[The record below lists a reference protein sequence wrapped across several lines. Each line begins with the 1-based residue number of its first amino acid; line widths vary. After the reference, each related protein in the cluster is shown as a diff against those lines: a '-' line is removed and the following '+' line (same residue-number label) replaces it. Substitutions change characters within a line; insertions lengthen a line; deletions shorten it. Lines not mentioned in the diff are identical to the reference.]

1 MYGGDILNGLKLVN
15 VCFIISEFSKLLIC
29 KIFCIML
36 LEDRNFR
43 KGKIMNYKVLMI
55 DDDEVIAQSTAEY
68 FNMFDIKTA
77 YVTGFE
83 KAVDFLEKEQV
94 SLLLLDINL
103 GNKSG
108 FELCK
113 RVRQNYD
120 MPILFI
126 SARTS
131 DDDVLTALNI
141 GGDDYIKKPYT
152 LNILLAKVKAIL
164 NRYEQAK
171 EMAEYI
177 ADKQQT
183 PNESNSREC
192 GTDIENGCIKL
203 TEEIILDTN
212 LHKLKQGENQISLK
226 AMEYKMLL
234 YLWENRNRV
243 VTKEELLKNVWNDE
257 FIGEGTLAVH
267 IRHLREKIET
277 DPKKPEIIKTIWG
290 VGYMIEEYKF

>member
-1 MYGGDILNGLKLVN
+1 M
-15 VCFIISEFSKLLIC
+15 E
-29 KIFCIML
+29 
-36 LEDRNFR
+36 
-43 KGKIMNYKVLMI
+43 YKVLVI

-83 KAVDFLEKEQV
+83 EAMDFLEKEQV

-103 GNKSG
+103 GSKSG

-113 RVRQNYD
+113 NVREKYD

-141 GGDDYIKKPYT
+141 GGDDYIKKPFT

-177 ADKQQT
+177 AEKKQSDGET
-183 PNESNSREC
+183 I
-192 GTDIENGCIKL
+192 GLAAYTDNGCIKL
-203 TEEIILDTN
+203 TDETSLDTN
-212 LHKLKQGENQISLK
+212 LHKLKRGDGQISLK

-234 YLWENRNRV
+234 YLLENRNRV
-243 VTKEELLKNVWNDE
+243 VTKDELLKNVWNDE
-257 FIGEGTLAVH
+257 FIGEGTLSVH
-267 IRHLREKIET
+267 IRHLREKIEA
-277 DPKKPEIIKTIWG
+277 DPKNPEIIKTVWG
-290 VGYMIEEYKF
+290 VGYMIEEYRF

>member
-1 MYGGDILNGLKLVN
+1 MD
-15 VCFIISEFSKLLIC
+15 
-29 KIFCIML
+29 
-36 LEDRNFR
+36 
-43 KGKIMNYKVLMI
+43 YKVLVI

-77 YVTGFE
+77 YVTSFEEAIEFFE
-83 KAVDFLEKEQV
+83 KKQV

-113 RVRQNYD
+113 NIRKKYD

-141 GGDDYIKKPYT
+141 GGDDYIKKPFT

-164 NRYEQAK
+164 SRYEQAK

-177 ADKQQT
+177 ANKQ
-183 PNESNSREC
+183 SS
-192 GTDIENGCIKL
+192 DDENNGIGLGVDMENVCIKL
-203 TEEIILDTN
+203 TDEIILDTN
-212 LHKLKQGENQISLK
+212 LHKLKREGEYISLK

-234 YLWENRNRV
+234 YLLENRNRV
-243 VTKEELLKNVWNDE
+243 VTKDELLKNVWNDE
-257 FIGEGTLAVH
+257 FIGEGTLSVH
-267 IRHLREKIET
+267 IRHLREKIEAE
-277 DPKKPEIIKTIWG
+277 PKNPKIIKTIWG
-290 VGYMIEEYKF
+290 VGYMIEEYRFDECDRINP